1 MSLKDYELAMS
12 YIDGIEAELNKIA
25 EAVGHP
31 SFEEFFEAEEACLQ
45 KAA

>member
-31 SFEEFFEAEEACLQ
+31 SFEEFFEAEEVTMPQ
-45 KAA
+45 AA